1 MNTQLPK
8 NFENTLNDLARAREK
23 AAKQKYL
30 LDLGESLV
38 MHLCSFVLGEYK
50 ASNKTNIDLEKSF
63 VKNNKN
69 VSFGIY
75 LGWLRES
82 SKFLFKEQLP
92 SKIQQQLN
100 GSNELKEL
108 SLFIKLFDQLKAKI
122 DSGETDLENFKFE
135 ISGQSL
141 GKVNLLQFFDSFIQL
156 RNRVAHPH
164 KEVKGRVISWPFNEV
179 YFDHINPYLEQAIKR
194 IFSELDQVWEYRNFT
209 VDDNDGKSLT
219 LINDEFEQVQLTI
232 QTAFNEGNKVIKNV
246 ENEVLISEWPEL
258 LKASEAALNKI
269 KQEEEDLRNKATIE
283 HLKDSIKSALDDEQ
297 ISLEELNFFE
307 SLGKTKLNLS
317 KEEIKQIIL
326 NVANEMDIENPFPEI
341 DRRYVKLIDE
351 ALESRSFN
359 AFLLKLAGQ
368 QYGVDQQKFEQ
379 LLNERAFVL
388 GLDINEL
395 DLNANV
401 EFTRTDFLDFQNL
414 LKAQN
419 WLVAIHL
426 FNKLNKESQYKITG
440 DSNQI
445 GTKEYYH
452 KTAFKA
458 VEKFTRNRIE
468 TLSVNQKD
476 YWEINQNNWQIG
488 TMTGYAWCSIFPK
501 NSIFGKVLSL
511 HLSLYP
517 NGSAATGFLP
527 DWKDYNLIANYGLL
541 KSLFRNHIKTF
552 LANYTTDLK
561 KYPDLKLWDHITDN
575 SAYSFI
581 DSYELHPWFYDYV
594 YGFESI
600 HFYLREDQISQ
611 NPLSIRDAFDITY
624 NLFSELFEEIQR
636 DYLNLLSSSFQ
647 ITTNEKTVL
656 YKIENCKAILE
667 KYNLNQYELKGSSRD
682 GEFYLELQEKVKGYP
697 VVFKIIFSQDHL
709 NDKLFF
715 QIIIRCA
722 GYLETEYHEKLEQV
736 LTSLQ
741 DLNFTSAQSEI
752 FIMRSCYFINT
763 HIENLE
769 AFDPTII
776 LDRFLSKFSNS
787 CAANYLDFMDMKV
800 DDDLFRNTCLNYTTM
815 IDELSGHVSSYVK
828 NQVIKERNVMR
839 GYRYLDYV
847 YSTKKVTH
855 WLGWG
860 ILKQEQ
866 HQYAGVIFHLK
877 DKTAGA
883 HFLEQIERIKETNSH
898 WKVIEGNSSLS
909 EKLPATWILKEIE
922 LTSVKSSSDWNR
934 NYSAKYAQIDNE
946 KQFWCAK
953 YNDDKQWISFD
964 LDKPVE
970 LSKIRIKGA
979 PHGRYYI
986 KEFDLLYSVDKKN
999 WTTLSLLT
1007 QLTSGTQTKDI
1018 DLKNSIVAQYLKII
1032 PKEFE
1037 GFPCLRIDF
1046 WAEPIQAKQIELQ
1059 ALYALNENSDINLIK
1074 QHLTDCLEQI
1084 KNLSGVGY

>member
-1 MNTQLPK
+1 MNSQLPK

-50 ASNKTNIDLEKSF
+50 ACQKTNIDLEKSF
-63 VKNNKN
+63 IKNNKN

-82 SKFLFKEQLP
+82 SKFLFKEHVP

-179 YFDHINPYLEQAIKR
+179 YFDHINPFLEQAIKR
-194 IFSELDQVWEYRNFT
+194 ILSELDQVWEYRNFT
-209 VDDNDGKSLT
+209 VDDNDGQSLT
-219 LINDEFEQVQLTI
+219 LINDEFEQVELTI

-246 ENEVLISEWPEL
+246 ANEVLISEWPEL

-269 KQEEEDLRNKATIE
+269 RQEEEELRNKATIE

-326 NVANEMDIENPFPEI
+326 TVANEMGIENPFPEI
-341 DRRYVKLIDE
+341 DRRYIKLIDE
-351 ALESRSFN
+351 ALENRSFN

-388 GLDINEL
+388 GLDLNEL
-395 DLNANV
+395 ELNANI
-401 EFTRTDFLDFQNL
+401 EFTKADFLDFNNL
-414 LKAQN
+414 LKAYN
-419 WLVAIHL
+419 WLVSIHL
-426 FNKLNKESQYKITG
+426 FNKLNKESQYKISG
-440 DSNQI
+440 DSNQL

-468 TLSVNQKD
+468 ALSVNQKD

-488 TMTGYAWCSIFPK
+488 AMTGYAWCSIFPK
-501 NSIFGKVLSL
+501 KSIFGKVLSL

-517 NGSAATGFLP
+517 NGSVATGFLP
-527 DWKDYNLIANYGLL
+527 DWKDYSLISNYGLL
-541 KSLFRNHIKTF
+541 KSLFRSHIKNF
-552 LANYTTDLK
+552 LSNYSSDLK
-561 KYPDLKLWDHITDN
+561 KYPDLKLWDHVTDN
-575 SAYSFI
+575 SIYSFI
-581 DSYELHPWFYDYV
+581 ESYELHPWFYDYV

-611 NPLSIRDAFDITY
+611 NPIVVRDAFDISY

-636 DYLNLLSSSFQ
+636 DYLNLQSSAFQ
-647 ITTNEKTVL
+647 ISTNEKTVL
-656 YKIENCKAILE
+656 QKVENCKSILE
-667 KYNLNQYELKGSSRD
+667 KYNLNQYELKGSSQD

-697 VVFKIIFSQDHL
+697 LVFKILISQDHL

-715 QIIIRCA
+715 QIMIRCA
-722 GYLETEYHEKLEQV
+722 GYLETDYHEKLEQI
-736 LTSLQ
+736 LNSLQ
-741 DLNFTSAQSEI
+741 DINFASAQTEI
-752 FIMRSCYFINT
+752 FMMRSCYFINT
-763 HIENLE
+763 HIEDLE
-769 AFDPTII
+769 VFDPTII
-776 LDRFLSKFSNS
+776 LDQFLGIFSNC
-787 CAANYLDFMDMKV
+787 CAANYIDFMGMKIHDV
-800 DDDLFRNTCLNYTTM
+800 LFTDICSNFDPLV
-815 IDELSGHVSSYVK
+815 DELSNFVSSYVK
-828 NQVIKERNVMR
+828 NQVVKERNVMR

-860 ILKQEQ
+860 IIQHEQ
-866 HQYAGVIFHLK
+866 QHFAGVIFHVK
-877 DKTAGA
+877 DTTAGA
-883 HFLEQIERIKETNSH
+883 HFLEQIEHIKTANSN
-898 WKVIEGNSSLS
+898 WKVIEGNSSIV
-909 EKLPATWILKEIE
+909 EKLPATWIFKDIDPKALR
-922 LTSVKSSSDWNR
+922 SSSDWNR

-946 KQFWCAK
+946 KLYWCAK
-953 YNDDKQWISFD
+953 VKDDKQWISFD

-970 LSKIRIKGA
+970 LSKIRIQGA
-979 PHGRYYI
+979 PHGRFYI
-986 KEFDLLYSVDKKN
+986 REFDLLYSVDKKN
-999 WTTLSLLT
+999 WTTISLRTGLT
-1007 QLTSGTQTKDI
+1007 NGTQTNDI
-1018 DLKNSIVAQYLKII
+1018 PLANSIVAQYLKIV
-1032 PKEFE
+1032 PREFE
-1037 GFPCLRIDF
+1037 GHPGLRIDF
-1046 WAEPIQAKQIELQ
+1046 WAQPILAQQIELQ
-1059 ALYALNENSDINLIK
+1059 ALFNIDQHSDMSQLSRDLKN
-1074 QHLTDCLEQI
+1074 CLEEMKGI
-1084 KNLSGVGY
+1084 SGLGF